1 MVAIPL
7 DPVTLHSIVNQR
19 GNQMTRKDFKALAES
34 IRTILDPHARLQA
47 AVAAASA
54 CAKANPRFDYDR
66 FYAACGVTQ

>member
-1 MVAIPL
+1 
-7 DPVTLHSIVNQR
+7 
-19 GNQMTRKDFKALAES
+19 MTRKDFKALAES